1 MKNKKKLL
9 VSFSGGE
16 TSGYM
21 ANWIKQNLSS
31 EFELLFIFANTGEE
45 NEETLIFA
53 DQCDKAYKLNLV
65 WVECKPY
72 LNERK
77 GSGYTIVNFETASR
91 KGEPFELM
99 IKKYGIPNQA
109 FPHCT
114 RELKLNPINSYAKSI
129 GWGDYYT
136 AIGIR
141 ADEIDRVSPDRH
153 KRKLIYP
160 LADSKFKPMTKQ
172 KINLYWSK
180 QPFRLQL
187 TEYQGNCKVCFKK
200 SFKKLYQIA
209 KDDPKNF
216 DFVKRME
223 LKYSRHQSK
232 GVEQKL
238 ENDIVFFRN
247 NTSAD
252 QVIKDSK
259 KWHGKIH
266 DKSKDLPNYELFT
279 DVESE
284 SCEIYSNCGDK

>member
-1 MKNKKKLL
+1 MKSKKKLL

-153 KRKLIYP
+153 KRKFIYP

-238 ENDIVFFRN
+238 ENDIFFFRN

-266 DKSKDLPNYELFT
+266 DKSKDLPNYELFA